1 MEEEVI
7 EQTGSAT
14 DTLGNIPMIE
24 SEEELIALTKGNGVP
39 ATGEKP
45 AAAAAATKKEVKPA
59 TPAAVGKKKLDPTVI
74 GDPIPELGVDDEE
87 EEEGNEGKKKK
98 EGEQEEEEEG
108 KKFSDYP
115 TVVHY
120 LNEKHGLQ
128 LNLDEEEIKTP
139 ERQAEIM
146 DEVVTRM
153 IQGVNDAVKEYD
165 YIETLM
171 TDPEI
176 QAVLKAKSE
185 GKGLKDLFTQFA
197 GTPVTLGDDDLAIK
211 DFKAKYPKATEE
223 HVRGMV
229 DSLKKNGQF
238 DTFVKSL
245 REQLTEEQS
254 FSEAKT
260 KSDAEKQKVA
270 SAEQER
276 QEVAEYTSYVS
287 ALTNVHG
294 VPVTPEMKKAVVD
307 MTTRRN
313 QKGETYL
320 DVALQS
326 NEGLTLAAL
335 GIAFMKDMITN
346 SASLHGNR
354 KNAKFI
360 EKVFKTPDKLQSS
373 GGSGGQK
380 NEDED
385 LVLLNNF

>member
-1 MEEEVI
+1 MEEELI
-7 EQTGSAT
+7 EQTGTAT

-24 SEEELIALTKGNGVP
+24 TEEDLLA
-39 ATGEKP
+39 ATGGKLPAASPAPGAKP
-45 AAAAAATKKEVKPA
+45 AAGANKTAPAAAGA
-59 TPAAVGKKKLDPTVI
+59 KKKDPTVI
-74 GDPIPELGVDDEE
+74 GETSLPTDGEE
-87 EEEGNEGKKKK
+87 EEEEEEEEQLAGEKKKKK
-98 EGEQEEEEEG
+98 EGEEGAEEE
-108 KKFSDYP
+108 KTAADYP
-115 TVVHY
+115 SVVHY
-120 LNEKHGLQ
+120 LNEKHGLE
-128 LNLDEEEIKTP
+128 LNLGEEAITP
-139 ERQAEIM
+139 QDQAEIL

-153 IQGVNDAVKEYD
+153 VTSVNASLEQYQ

-171 TDPEI
+171 TDPEF
-176 QAVLKAKSE
+176 QAVLQAKVE
-185 GKGLKDLFTQFA
+185 GKGLKDLFAKFA

-229 DSLKKNGQF
+229 DALKKNGQF
-238 DTFVKSL
+238 ETFVTGL

-260 KSDAEKQKVA
+260 REEAEKQTKLT
-270 SAEQER
+270 AEQER

-294 VPVTPEMKKAVVD
+294 VPVTPEMKKAVVEMATKRD
-307 MTTRRN
+307 A
-313 QKGETYL
+313 KGSTYMDL
-320 DVALQS
+320 ALQS

-335 GIAFMKDMITN
+335 GIAFMKEMITN

-360 EKVFKTPDKLQSS
+360 DKVFKTPDKLQGSS
-373 GGSGGQK
+373 GAGEK
-380 NEDED
+380 ENEDET